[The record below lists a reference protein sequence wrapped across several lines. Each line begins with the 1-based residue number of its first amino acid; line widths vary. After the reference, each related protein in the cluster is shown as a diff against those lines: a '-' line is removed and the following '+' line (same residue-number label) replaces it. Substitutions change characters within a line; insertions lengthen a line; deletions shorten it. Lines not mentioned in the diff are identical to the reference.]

1 MCLGVPGQI
10 VERTCTTA
18 DELPTALVAFGGL
31 TRPICVALVPDAVV
45 GDYVLVHAGL
55 ALQKIDEEHAAEL
68 LAHLNAM
75 ADSELAELTRHDI
88 AEKPT

>member
-10 VERTCTTA
+10 VERADTAA
-18 DELPTALVAFGGL
+18 DELPTALVAFGGV

-55 ALQKIDEEHAAEL
+55 ALQKIDEEHASEL
-68 LAHLNAM
+68 LSHLNAM
-75 ADSELAELTRHDI
+75 ADGELADLTGNGVVER
-88 AEKPT
+88 PT

>member
-18 DELPTALVAFGGL
+18 DELPTALVAFGGV
-31 TRPICVALVPDAVV
+31 TRSICVALVPDAVV

-55 ALQKIDEEHAAEL
+55 ALQTIDEEHASEL
-68 LAHLNAM
+68 LSHLNAM
-75 ADSELAELTRHDI
+75 AGGELAELTSKDV
-88 AEKPT
+88 AERPT